1 MKDGST
7 YWNIN
12 NGDCENFASCVIDY
26 LSPEGETDNLYMV
39 SNDNFKKNDKWD
51 KKLLKKYWKDV
62 KSISWKKLNNI
73 TFGNHTWITDGKYHY
88 DAECHKGTKNFF
100 ELPLFKSYLK

>member
-12 NGDCENFASCVIDY
+12 NADCENFASCVIDY

-39 SNDNFKKNDKWD
+39 SNDNFKKN
-51 KKLLKKYWKDV
+51 
-62 KSISWKKLNNI
+62 
-73 TFGNHTWITDGKYHY
+73 
-88 DAECHKGTKNFF
+88 E
-100 ELPLFKSYLK
+100 